1 MMFLPVRVKDHT
13 TVCVAKEPDV
23 LDVEDVASG
32 CRPGNQGNWYILR
45 NRDWDLVPKQY
56 VWESTNQPTT
66 NQQQPI
72 LLLVKPTMKS
82 GRPGHQCGLSVG
94 AERPRFGR
102 PGIISGWK
110 YLTTCP
116 PSLSPIWK
124 TWYERMKLFENL
136 SPIIVTVPHLKD
148 LDLRKTRRSRIG
160 SGLGRWLRK
169 SGTVITLSSEIEL

>member
-1 MMFLPVRVKDHT
+1 MMMMFLPVRVKDHT

-23 LDVEDVASG
+23 LYVEDVASG

-56 VWESTNQPTT
+56 VWESINQPTT

-72 LLLVKPTMKS
+72 LLLVKPTMTS

-116 PSLSPIWK
+116 PFERPGMSGWNYLKTCPPSLSLSPTWK
-124 TWYERMKLFENL
+124 TW
-136 SPIIVTVPHLKD
+136 I
-148 LDLRKTRRSRIG
+148 
-160 SGLGRWLRK
+160 SGRHGGHGLAAAWGGD
-169 SGTVITLSSEIEL
+169 SGNRAQSSLWVQR

>member
-1 MMFLPVRVKDHT
+1 MEPSIMMMMFLPVRVKDHT

-32 CRPGNQGNWYILR
+32 CRPGNQGNWHRLR
-45 NRDWDLVPKQY
+45 DRELRSGAQAICVGEHQ
-56 VWESTNQPTT
+56 ST

-72 LLLVKPTMKS
+72 LLLFKPTMMS

-124 TWYERMKLFENL
+124 TWYERVKLFENL
-136 SPIIVTVPHLKD
+136 SPIIVTVPHHCHCPPL
-148 LDLRKTRRSRIG
+148 
-160 SGLGRWLRK
+160 
-169 SGTVITLSSEIEL
+169 